1 MGFVGLNDLLGGG
14 GSDKVYSSTK
24 TVGTNPEEGS

>member
-1 MGFVGLNDLLGGG
+1 MGFIELNDLLVGGD
-14 GSDKVYSSTK
+14 SDKVYSSTK